1 MAAAS
6 RSSRAPA
13 AGCAHG
19 ARRPPVAAAAA
30 MSRAA
35 HWMYAATASAVAGG
49 VALSGVLGS
58 GALFTVAGAGFVVV
72 GIAGTGAAWV
82 RVRSAARRVSSP

>member
-1 MAAAS
+1 
-6 RSSRAPA
+6 
-13 AGCAHG
+13 
-19 ARRPPVAAAAA
+19 

-58 GALFTVAGAGFVVV
+58 AALVAVAGAVFVVV
-72 GIAGTGAAWV
+72 GVAGTAAAWV
-82 RVRSAARRVSSP
+82 RLRSAARRLPRP